1 MAPLSLR
8 GIDPRVPSN
17 RVVCGSCEWRS
28 ESHREPQCKK
38 DTSTR
43 CLLYGLHYACD
54 VQRVC
59 GFETLARATR
69 RCEICERVSAG
80 LPGHQRWLLL
90 VLGRALASSSSL
102 IASCD
107 GLVSRGW
114 TDFVAY

>member
-59 GFETLARATR
+59 WLTWSPTLDTSCSGPCYCVQLKLDRLLRWVGITWLDRLRRLCSGTR
-69 RCEICERVSAG
+69 I
-80 LPGHQRWLLL
+80 
-90 VLGRALASSSSL
+90 
-102 IASCD
+102 
-107 GLVSRGW
+107 
-114 TDFVAY
+114 